1 MGLLAHFAGV
11 VQSTAPDRRS
21 EGVMASREVRGAV
34 GALSPSDV
42 LDALSG
48 AVVVADNDG
57 QIVDWNASSTE
68 LYGWSRDEAIG
79 QGMDDLLDPVIPASR
94 VEGLHERLRNHERWE
109 GEFTVRHRDGR
120 RVPVH
125 AWVTGIYDDDGAVVG
140 TVGIASD
147 LRRRATSVTPEATEE
162 WLQRVIRATQGG
174 LMLFDASGTITYAND
189 AVAEILGTTPDG
201 LRGRSSLDFIP
212 PDDRPALQARWAAE
226 ANGGRSMQR
235 ETRVNRA
242 DGTPIWVE
250 IISDPLLDD
259 DGVFIGVVARIAHL
273 EERQQAFAELQD
285 REERFQRLFLESPI
299 GMGIVGMDLRI
310 QQTNPALA
318 RMLGYEPGEV
328 VGRTVDELT
337 SPSDRDEAAEY
348 AFRVK
353 AGEPAPSTR
362 TKHFRHKDGHDVL
375 CRVTNAVVRNES
387 GIPQYA
393 VGLIED
399 LTDQEQALQLIQD
412 QQERLQMI
420 LDASGMAA
428 WEVDIDTGRYVNSE
442 NLAKVFGTSDDGP
455 LEFDD
460 FLSRVHPDDL
470 QRFLD
475 SPLTGGTNG
484 LNGRF
489 VVDYRL
495 RQDDGGTARLRSQG
509 SFVVNDDGRPVAV
522 RGTTVDVTEQYEAE
536 QDRLEQAQV
545 YRRMID
551 AARDAFVGVDHD
563 GLIVEWN
570 RAAEAMFGWP
580 APDAMGRKLVG
591 TAISPAD
598 RAAVDIGLV
607 DGDGEPTDGTIP
619 GRVAMT
625 GLHRNG
631 REFPIEASF
640 IHLPEGGGATR
651 FRAFIRDITD
661 QVAYEKQLEDQ
672 ALTDSLTGLP
682 NRALFVDRLR
692 EAVARLQRRKA
703 GLAVLFIDVD
713 SFKVVND
720 SLGHAVGDELLV
732 ALAHRLGEHLRPGDT
747 LARFGGD
754 EFVVLCENLADQTAA
769 GELAQRLLNALDA
782 PLLLGERR
790 HHVAVSIGIA
800 PVDDPLVHPEE
811 VIRNADTAMYRA
823 KERGGGQ
830 SEIFDDAIR
839 TRALARLNLENDLR
853 SAVENDEFVVHY
865 QPLLTMD
872 ERVVGAEALV
882 RWNHPTRGLLAPGEF
897 IPAAEQTRLI
907 RPLGLQVLTR
917 ALGQL
922 ATWHREGAGY
932 LQMSV
937 NLAGAQVDELDLPH
951 KVDRLLK
958 LHDLDPASLCLEI
971 TESMFMEDSVAVGDG
986 LQALRKLGV
995 RLAVDDFGTG
1005 YSSMQYLRRFPLHT
1019 LKLDRVFVDGLDRN
1033 PADRAIVGSMIDLA
1047 HALGLTAVAEGV
1059 ERAGQLQALQ
1069 DLGCDLAQGF
1079 YWSPPVPAETF
1090 ATVLE
1095 AHPAVAA
1102 PTS

>member
-1 MGLLAHFAGV
+1 M
-11 VQSTAPDRRS
+11 
-21 EGVMASREVRGAV
+21 
-34 GALSPSDV
+34 SPSAV

-48 AVVVADNDG
+48 AVAVADLNG
-57 QIVDWNASSTE
+57 FILHWNVAAAD
-68 LYGWSRDEAIG
+68 LYGWSADEAIG
-79 QGMDDLLDPVIPASR
+79 RNMNELLDPVVTMNRMDAIFER
-94 VEGLHERLRNHERWE
+94 VKAGDRWQ
-109 GEFTVRHRDGR
+109 GEFTVLHRDGQR
-120 RVPVH
+120 LPIH
-125 AWVTGIYDDDGAVVG
+125 SWVTGLHDEDGRLVG

-147 LRRRATSVTPEATEE
+147 LRPRADGGAPEATEA
-162 WLQRVIRATQGG
+162 WFHQLIDAAQGG
-174 LMLFDASGTITYAND
+174 LMLFDPTGTITYANE
-189 AVAEILGTTPDG
+189 AIAEMLGTTPDG
-201 LRGRSSLDFIP
+201 LRGRDSLEFIP
-212 PDDRPALQARWAAE
+212 VDDRPALQARWRSE
-226 ANGGRSMQR
+226 LVPGRSMRR
-235 ETRVNRA
+235 EARVNRA
-242 DGTPIWVE
+242 DGTTIWVE
-250 IISDPLLDD
+250 ITSDPLFDD
-259 DGVFIGVVARIAHL
+259 EGGFTGVVARIAHL
-273 EERQQAFAELQD
+273 EERRQAFLALRD
-285 REERFQRLFLESPI
+285 REERFQRMFLESPI
-299 GMGIVGMDLRI
+299 GMGIVGMDARI
-310 QQTNPALA
+310 QQTNPALDRLA
-318 RMLGYEPGEV
+318 GYEPGEL
-328 VGRTVDELT
+328 VGMTVEELT
-337 SPSDRDEAAEY
+337 HPDDREESHEY
-348 AFRVK
+348 ADHIR
-353 AGEPAPSTR
+353 AGEVVPTTR
-362 TKHFRHKDGHDVL
+362 TKRFQHKDGRPIL
-375 CRVTNAVVRNES
+375 CRVTNAVVRNEA
-387 GIPQYA
+387 GVPQYV

-399 LTDQEQALQLIQD
+399 LTDQELASQTIQN

-428 WEVDIDTGRYVNSE
+428 WEVNIDTGRYVNSE

-475 SPLTGGTNG
+475 SPLTGGEG
-484 LNGRF
+484 PGDDRF

-495 RQDDGGTARLRSQG
+495 RQDDGATAHLRSQG
-509 SFVVNDDGRPVAV
+509 SFVRDADGRPVGV
-522 RGTTVDVTEQYEAE
+522 RGTTIDISEQHAAE
-536 QDRLEQAQV
+536 QARLEQAQV

-580 APDAMGRKLVG
+580 SSEAMGRRLVG
-591 TAISPAD
+591 TALSPTD
-598 RAAVDIGLV
+598 RTAAEIGLV
-607 DGDGEPTDGTIP
+607 DDGDEGPDATIP

-692 EAVARLQRRKA
+692 EAVARLRRHRA

-732 ALAHRLGEHLRPGDT
+732 ALADRLVEHLRPGDT

-754 EFVVLCENLADQTAA
+754 EFVVLCENLAEPTGA
-769 GELAQRLLNALDA
+769 GDLAQRLLNALDA
-782 PLLLGERR
+782 PLQLGERR

-800 PVDDPLVHPEE
+800 PVDDPLAHPEE

-823 KERGGGQ
+823 KERGGHQ
-830 SEIFDDAIR
+830 CEIFDDAIR

-897 IPAAEQTRLI
+897 IPTAEQTRLI

-922 ATWHREGAGY
+922 ATWHRGGADY

-958 LHDLDPASLCLEI
+958 LHQLDPASLCLEI
-971 TESMFMEDSVAVGDG
+971 TESMFMEDSAAVADG

-1059 ERAGQLQALQ
+1059 ERAGQLEALQ

-1079 YWSPPVPAETF
+1079 YWSPPVAPETF

-1095 AHPAVAA
+1095 ARPAV
-1102 PTS
+1102 SGFVHR